1 MTKTRKMIAGIV
13 FAVFML
19 CGCAK
24 SSKTIIRMQKMEEG
38 VGSPTTI
45 EQLQVAIKKYQDRV
59 ADVQL
64 AQAQVGIWYKML
76 GTRYL
81 DNKMYGEAL
90 QAFQKAITFYPD
102 NQNLYYWVGVC
113 AGYMAASALDYTATG
128 STAQKYH
135 YLKLAESAYLRA
147 VEIDPRYV
155 RALYGVS
162 VIYIYYLDEPEKAI
176 PHLEAALEIEK
187 RNTDAMFRLAEAYY
201 RTYEFDKAVD
211 LYDRIISLTK
221 DEKRKALAEQ
231 NKKIALDAAY
241 MQ

>member
-1 MTKTRKMIAGIV
+1 MNRAKQMIAVVV
-13 FAVFML
+13 FAVLTL

-38 VGSPTTI
+38 VASPTTI
-45 EQLQVAIKKYQDRV
+45 DQLREAIKKYQDRV

-90 QAFQKAITFYPD
+90 QAFQKAISFYPD
-102 NQNLYYWVGVC
+102 NQNLFYWVGVS
-113 AGYMAASALDYTATG
+113 AGYMAASALDYDATG
-128 STAQKYH
+128 STEKKYN

-147 VEIDPRYV
+147 IEIDPRYV
-155 RALYGVS
+155 RALYGVA
-162 VIYIYYLDEPEKAI
+162 VIYLAYLDEPEKAI
-176 PHLEAALEIEK
+176 GHLEAALEIEK

-201 RTYEFDKAVD
+201 RTYEFDKAVAQ
-211 LYDRIISLTK
+211 YDRIISLTK
-221 DEKRKALAEQ
+221 DEKRKSLAEQ
-231 NKKIALDAAY
+231 NKKTVLDAAY
-241 MQ
+241 TQ